1 MTKYRRLDDIC
12 NIAAACAVSQFV
24 SGPCSLYASQKRV
37 HPRLD
42 LAEPEAG
49 RLKACFRDKK
59 KAKVPPHGNF
69 RMGRRFCF
77 GFISDFHTPRLSA
90 EGFLV
95 YDHLASR
102 LARGTILPVCF
113 I

>member
-42 LAEPEAG
+42 LAEPESEQA
-49 RLKACFRDKK
+49 
-59 KAKVPPHGNF
+59 
-69 RMGRRFCF
+69 
-77 GFISDFHTPRLSA
+77 
-90 EGFLV
+90 
-95 YDHLASR
+95 
-102 LARGTILPVCF
+102 
-113 I
+113 